1 MSVAT
6 GSLGDIDQSDVN
18 NTLDQCELK
27 AYRVLRC
34 IFLGLTQVFGLSQ
47 VVGLATRFYLARI
60 VLFWL
65 VEDLLFSF
73 L

>member
-1 MSVAT
+1 MPCVVVAVFKPT
-6 GSLGDIDQSDVN
+6 AS
-18 NTLDQCELK
+18 
-27 AYRVLRC
+27 
-34 IFLGLTQVFGLSQ
+34 FGLSQ

>member
-1 MSVAT
+1 MNEMSVAP
-6 GSLGDIDQSDVN
+6 GSLGVIDQSDVN
-18 NTLDQCELK
+18 NTIDPCELK
-27 AYRVLRC
+27 AYRVLRLR
-34 IFLGLTQVFGLSQ
+34 FLGLSQ